1 VGTKKA
7 VQYRNIIRILGLLV
21 TLLSGT
27 MLPPALVSAIY
38 RDGGGVPFLLSFL
51 FCLAAGVLTWYP
63 NRNQKGDLRAREG
76 FLIVVLFWTVL
87 ASFSAIPLLLLDA
100 PNLSVTDAFFESF
113 SGLTT
118 TGATV
123 LTGLDSMS
131 HAVLFYRQQLQW
143 LGGMGIIVLAVAV
156 LPMLGIGGMQL
167 YRAETPGPVKDSKM
181 TPRIADTAKHLW
193 YIYLSL
199 TILCGVAYWLAGM
212 SAFDA
217 ICHAFSTIA
226 IGGFSTHDASMGYF
240 NSPAINLV
248 CVVFLII
255 AGVNF
260 ALHYAAVQN
269 RSFKSYIFDPEFKVF
284 ISIQIVLTLVCF
296 TVLMTEGTY
305 NDADRALDQALF
317 QSVSIST
324 TAGFATTSFADW
336 PTLLPI
342 LLIFSSFIGGCA
354 GSTGGGM
361 KVIRVFLLYLQGV
374 RELNKLV
381 HPKAIFSI
389 KLGKKALPPRVI
401 EAVWGFFSA
410 YAAVFVICMLLLIAS
425 GIDDITAFT
434 AVAACLN
441 NLGPGLGEVASN
453 FASINDF
460 SKWVLIVAM
469 LFGRLEIFTLLV
481 LFTPAFWRS

>member
-1 VGTKKA
+1 M
-7 VQYRNIIRILGLLV
+7 QYKNIIRILGLLV
-21 TLLSGT
+21 ALLSVT
-27 MLPPALVSAIY
+27 MLPPALVSMIY
-38 RDGGGVPFLLSFL
+38 RDGGGVPFLLGFL
-51 FCLAAGVLTWYP
+51 WCLITGFLAWYP
-63 NRNQKGDLRAREG
+63 NRYQKTDLRAREG
-76 FLIVVLFWTVL
+76 FLIVVLFWLVL
-87 ASFSAIPLLLLDA
+87 ASFSAIPFILLEQ
-100 PNLSVTDAFFESF
+100 PSLSITDAFFESF

-118 TGATV
+118 TGATI
-123 LTGLDSMS
+123 LNHIEGLP
-131 HAVLFYRQQLQW
+131 HAVLWYRQQLQW

-199 TILCGVAYWLAGM
+199 TIACAVAYWLAGM
-212 SAFDA
+212 SGFDA
-217 ICHAFSTIA
+217 ICHSFSTIA

-240 NSPAINLV
+240 NSPTINFICVFFLV
-248 CVVFLII
+248 I

-260 ALHYAAVQN
+260 ALHYAVVQ
-269 RSFKSYIFDPEFKVF
+269 SKSLKNYFYDPEFKVF
-284 ISIQIVLTLVCF
+284 IAIQLVLTLICF
-296 TVLMTEGTY
+296 TVLITSGTY
-305 NDADRALDQALF
+305 QDADQAFEQALF

-324 TAGFATTSFADW
+324 TAGFTTTSFVDW

-361 KVIRVFLLYLQGV
+361 KVVRVLLLYLQGL

-381 HPKAIFSI
+381 HPKAVFSI
-389 KLGKKALPPRVI
+389 KMGKKVLPDRVV

-410 YAAVFVICMLLLIAS
+410 YAAVFVICMLLLLAT
-425 GIDDITAFT
+425 GMDDITAFT
-434 AVAACLN
+434 AVAASIN
-441 NLGPGLGEVASN
+441 NLGPGLGEVAANYST
-453 FASINDF
+453 IGDT
-460 SKWVLIVAM
+460 SKWVLIMAM

-481 LFTPAFWRS
+481 LFTPAFWRT

>member
-1 VGTKKA
+1 M
-7 VQYRNIIRILGLLV
+7 QYKNIIRILGLLV
-21 TLLSGT
+21 ALLSVT
-27 MLPPALVSAIY
+27 MLPPALVSLIY
-38 RDGGGVPFLLSFL
+38 RDGGGVPFLLGFIW
-51 FCLAAGVLTWYP
+51 CLVTGFVAWYP
-63 NRNQKGDLRAREG
+63 NRYQKTDLRAREG
-76 FLIVVLFWTVL
+76 FLIVVLFWLVL
-87 ASFSAIPLLLLDA
+87 ASFSAIPLILLEQ
-100 PNLSVTDAFFESF
+100 PSLSITDAFFESF

-118 TGATV
+118 TGATI
-123 LTGLDSMS
+123 LNHIEGLP
-131 HAVLFYRQQLQW
+131 HAVLWYRQQLQW

-199 TILCGVAYWLAGM
+199 TIACAVAYWLAGM
-212 SAFDA
+212 SGFDA
-217 ICHAFSTIA
+217 ICHSFSTIA

-240 NSPAINLV
+240 NSPTINLV
-248 CVVFLII
+248 CVFFLVI

-260 ALHYAAVQN
+260 ALHYAVVH
-269 RSFKSYIFDPEFKVF
+269 SKSLKNYFYDPEFKVF
-284 ISIQIVLTLVCF
+284 IGIQVVLVLICF
-296 TVLMTEGTY
+296 TVLMTSGTY
-305 NDADRALDQALF
+305 QDADKAFDQALF

-361 KVIRVFLLYLQGV
+361 KVVRVLLLYLQGL

-381 HPKAIFSI
+381 HPKAVFSI
-389 KLGKKALPPRVI
+389 KMGKKVLPDRVV

-410 YAAVFVICMLLLIAS
+410 YAAVFVICMLLLLAT
-425 GIDDITAFT
+425 GMDDITAFT
-434 AVAACLN
+434 AVAASIN
-441 NLGPGLGEVASN
+441 NLGPGLGEVAANYST
-453 FASINDF
+453 IGDT
-460 SKWVLIVAM
+460 SKWILIMAM

-481 LFTPAFWRS
+481 LFTPAFWRT

>member
-1 VGTKKA
+1 M
-7 VQYRNIIRILGLLV
+7 QYKNIIRILGLLV
-21 TLLSGT
+21 ALLSVT
-27 MLPPALVSAIY
+27 MLPPAMVSMIY
-38 RDGGGVPFLLSFL
+38 RDGGGVPFLMAFL
-51 FCLAAGVLTWYP
+51 WCLFTGFLAWYP
-63 NRNQKGDLRAREG
+63 YRYEKTDLRAREG
-76 FLIVVLFWTVL
+76 FLIVVLFWLVL
-87 ASFSAIPLLLLDA
+87 ASFSAIPFILLEQ
-100 PNLSVTDAFFESF
+100 PSLSVTDAFFESF

-118 TGATV
+118 TGATI
-123 LTGLDSMS
+123 LNHIEGLP
-131 HAVLFYRQQLQW
+131 HAVLWYRQQLQW

-199 TILCGVAYWLAGM
+199 TIACATAYWLAGM
-212 SAFDA
+212 SGFDA
-217 ICHAFSTIA
+217 ICHSFSTVA

-248 CVVFLII
+248 CVFFLVI

-260 ALHYAAVQN
+260 ALHYAVVQ
-269 RSFKSYIFDPEFKVF
+269 SKSLKNYFYDPEFKVF
-284 ISIQIVLTLVCF
+284 IAIQVVLTLICF
-296 TVLMTEGTY
+296 TVLITSGTY
-305 NDADRALDQALF
+305 QDADKAFDQALF

-324 TAGFATTSFADW
+324 TAGFSTTSFADW

-361 KVIRVFLLYLQGV
+361 KVVRVLLLYLQGL

-381 HPKAIFSI
+381 HPKAVFSI
-389 KLGKKALPPRVI
+389 KMGKKVLPDRVV

-410 YAAVFVICMLLLIAS
+410 YAAVFVICMLLLLAT
-425 GIDDITAFT
+425 GMDDITAFT
-434 AVAACLN
+434 AVAAAIN
-441 NLGPGLGEVASN
+441 NLGPGLGEVAAN
-453 FASINDF
+453 FSAIGDMG
-460 SKWVLIVAM
+460 KWVLIMAM

-481 LFTPAFWRS
+481 LFTPGFWRT

>member
-1 VGTKKA
+1 M
-7 VQYRNIIRILGLLV
+7 QYRNIIRILGLLV
-21 TLLSGT
+21 ALLSVT
-27 MLPPALVSAIY
+27 MLPPAIVSMVY

-51 FCLAAGVLTWYP
+51 WCVITGFLVWYP
-63 NRNQKGDLRAREG
+63 NRSEKIDLRAREG
-76 FLIVVLFWTVL
+76 FLIVVLFWVVL
-87 ASFSAIPLLLLDA
+87 ASFSAIPLILLEQ
-100 PNLSVTDAFFESF
+100 PSLSVTDAFFESF

-118 TGATV
+118 TGSTI
-123 LTGLDSMS
+123 LKHIEGLP
-131 HAVLFYRQQLQW
+131 HAVLWYRQQLQW

-167 YRAETPGPVKDSKM
+167 YRAETPGPIKDSKM

-199 TILCGVAYWLAGM
+199 TIACATAYWLAGM
-212 SAFDA
+212 SGFDA

-226 IGGFSTHDASMGYF
+226 IGGFSTHEASMGYF
-240 NSPAINLV
+240 NSPTINLV
-248 CVVFLII
+248 CVFFLVI

-260 ALHYAAVQN
+260 ALHYAVVQ
-269 RSFKSYIFDPEFKVF
+269 SKSLKNYFYDPEFKVF
-284 ISIQIVLTLVCF
+284 IAIQVVLTLVCF
-296 TVLMTEGTY
+296 IVLMIYGTY
-305 NDADRALDQALF
+305 QDADQAFDQALF

-324 TAGFATTSFADW
+324 TAGFVTTSFADW
-336 PTLLPI
+336 PILLPV

-354 GSTGGGM
+354 GSTVGGM
-361 KVIRVFLLYLQGV
+361 KVVRVLLLYKQGL

-389 KLGKKALPPRVI
+389 KMGRKVLPDRVV

-410 YAAVFVICMLLLIAS
+410 YAAVFVVCMLLLLAT
-425 GIDDITAFT
+425 GMDNITAFT
-434 AVAACLN
+434 AVAAAIN
-441 NLGPGLGEVASN
+441 NLGPGLGEVAAN
-453 FASINDF
+453 FSDIGNT

-481 LFTPAFWRS
+481 LFTPAFWRT

>member
-1 VGTKKA
+1 M
-7 VQYRNIIRILGLLV
+7 QYKNIIRILGLLV
-21 TLLSGT
+21 ALLSVT
-27 MLPPALVSAIY
+27 MLPPALISMIY
-38 RDGGGVPFLLSFL
+38 RDGGGVPFLLGFIW
-51 FCLAAGVLTWYP
+51 CLITGFIAWYP
-63 NRNQKGDLRAREG
+63 NRYQKNDLRAREG
-76 FLIVVLFWTVL
+76 FLIVVLFWLVL
-87 ASFSAIPLLLLDA
+87 ASFSAIPLILLDQ
-100 PNLSVTDAFFESF
+100 PSLSITDAFFESF

-118 TGATV
+118 TGATILSNIEGLPHSV
-123 LTGLDSMS
+123 LW
-131 HAVLFYRQQLQW
+131 YRQQLQW

-199 TILCGVAYWLAGM
+199 TVACAVAYWLAGM
-212 SAFDA
+212 SGFDA
-217 ICHAFSTIA
+217 ICHSFSTIA

-240 NSPAINLV
+240 NSPTINFICVFFLV
-248 CVVFLII
+248 I

-260 ALHYAAVQN
+260 ALHYAVVQ
-269 RSFKSYIFDPEFKVF
+269 SKSLKNYFYDPEFKVF
-284 ISIQIVLTLVCF
+284 IAIQVILTLICF
-296 TVLMTEGTY
+296 TVLMTSGTY
-305 NDADRALDQALF
+305 QDADQAFDQALF

-361 KVIRVFLLYLQGV
+361 KVVRVLLLYLQGL

-381 HPKAIFSI
+381 HPKAVFSI
-389 KLGKKALPPRVI
+389 KMGKKVLPDRVV

-410 YAAVFVICMLLLIAS
+410 YAAVFVICMLLLLAT
-425 GIDDITAFT
+425 GMDDITAFT
-434 AVAACLN
+434 AVAASIN
-441 NLGPGLGEVASN
+441 NLGPGLGEVAANYSEVG
-453 FASINDF
+453 DT
-460 SKWVLIVAM
+460 SKLVLIMAM

-481 LFTPAFWRS
+481 LFTPAFWRT

>member
-1 VGTKKA
+1 
-7 VQYRNIIRILGLLV
+7 VQYKNIIRILGLLV
-21 TLLSGT
+21 ALLSVT
-27 MLPPALVSAIY
+27 MLPPALVSMIY
-38 RDGGGVPFLLSFL
+38 RDGGGVPFLMAFL
-51 FCLAAGVLTWYP
+51 WCIFTGFLAWYP
-63 NRNQKGDLRAREG
+63 NRFEKTDLKAREG
-76 FLIVVLFWTVL
+76 FLIVVLFWLVL
-87 ASFSAIPLLLLDA
+87 ASFSAIPFILLEQ
-100 PNLSVTDAFFESF
+100 PSFTVTDAFFESF

-118 TGATV
+118 TGATI
-123 LTGLDSMS
+123 LNHIEGLP
-131 HAVLFYRQQLQW
+131 HAVLWYRQQLQW

-199 TILCGVAYWLAGM
+199 TIACALGYWLAGM

-217 ICHAFSTIA
+217 ICHSFSTIA

-240 NSPAINLV
+240 NSPMINLV
-248 CVVFLII
+248 CVFFLLI

-260 ALHYAAVQN
+260 ALHYAVVQ
-269 RSFKSYIFDPEFKVF
+269 SKSLRNYFHDPEFKVF
-284 ISIQIVLTLVCF
+284 IAIQVALTLICF
-296 TVLMTEGTY
+296 TVLMSSGTY
-305 NDADRALDQALF
+305 ENADRALDQALF

-324 TAGFATTSFADW
+324 TAGFSTTSFAEW
-336 PTLLPI
+336 PTLLPL
-342 LLIFSSFIGGCA
+342 LLIFCSFIGGCA

-361 KVIRVFLLYLQGV
+361 KVVRVLLLYLQGL

-389 KLGKKALPPRVI
+389 KIGKKVLPDRVV

-410 YAAVFVICMLLLIAS
+410 YAAVFVLCMLLLLAT
-425 GIDDITAFT
+425 GMDNITAFT
-434 AVAACLN
+434 AVAACIN
-441 NLGPGLGEVASN
+441 NLGPGLGEVAAN
-453 FASINDF
+453 FSSINDS
-460 SKWVLIVAM
+460 SKWVLIMAM

-481 LFTPAFWRS
+481 LFTPAFWRT

>member
-1 VGTKKA
+1 M
-7 VQYRNIIRILGLLV
+7 QYRNIIRILGLLV
-21 TLLSGT
+21 ALLSVT
-27 MLPPALVSAIY
+27 MLPPAIVSMIY
-38 RDGGGVPFLLSFL
+38 RDGGGVPFLLGFL
-51 FCLAAGVLTWYP
+51 WCLCTGFLAWYP
-63 NRNQKGDLRAREG
+63 NRAEKTDLRAREG
-76 FLIVVLFWTVL
+76 FLIVVLFWVVL
-87 ASFSAIPLLLLDA
+87 ASFSAIPLILLEE
-100 PNLSVTDAFFESF
+100 PSLSITDAFFESF

-118 TGATV
+118 TGATI
-123 LTGLDSMS
+123 LKHIEGLP
-131 HAVLFYRQQLQW
+131 HAMLWYRQQLQW

-199 TILCGVAYWLAGM
+199 TIACATAYWLAGM
-212 SAFDA
+212 TGFDA

-240 NSPAINLV
+240 NSPTINLV
-248 CVVFLII
+248 CVFFLVI

-260 ALHYAAVQN
+260 ALHYAVVQ
-269 RSFKSYIFDPEFKVF
+269 SKSVRNYFYDPEFKVF
-284 ISIQIVLTLVCF
+284 IAIQIVLTLICF
-296 TVLMTEGTY
+296 SVLMSSGTY
-305 NDADRALDQALF
+305 QDADKAFDQALF

-336 PTLLPI
+336 PTLLPV

-361 KVIRVFLLYLQGV
+361 KVVRVLLLYLQGL

-389 KLGKKALPPRVI
+389 KVGRKVLPDRVV

-410 YAAVFVICMLLLIAS
+410 YAAVFVVCMLLLLAT
-425 GIDDITAFT
+425 GMDDITAFT
-434 AVAACLN
+434 AVAAAIN
-441 NLGPGLGEVASN
+441 NLGPGLGEVAAN
-453 FASINDF
+453 FSDIGDT

-481 LFTPAFWRS
+481 LFTPAFWRT

>member
-1 VGTKKA
+1 M
-7 VQYRNIIRILGLLV
+7 QYKNIIRILGLLV
-21 TLLSGT
+21 AILSVT
-27 MLPPALVSAIY
+27 MIFPAGISLIY
-38 RDGGGVPFLLSFL
+38 RDGGGLPFILAFMW
-51 FCLAAGVLTWYP
+51 CLGTGLVAWYP
-63 NRNQKGDLRAREG
+63 NRNEKGDLRAREG
-76 FLIVVLFWTVL
+76 FLIVVLFWVVL
-87 ASFSAIPLLLLDA
+87 ASFSAIPLMLLDE
-100 PNLSVTDAFFESF
+100 PNLSITDAFFESF

-118 TGATV
+118 TGATI
-123 LTGLDSMS
+123 LTHIDGLP

-193 YIYLSL
+193 YIYLAL
-199 TILCGVAYWLAGM
+199 TICCALGYWMAGM

-240 NSPAINLV
+240 NSPMINLV
-248 CVVFLII
+248 CVFFLII
-255 AGVNF
+255 AGINF
-260 ALHYAAVQN
+260 ALHYSVVQT
-269 RSFKSYIFDPEFKVF
+269 KSLKTYIYDPEFKIF
-284 ISIQIVLTLVCF
+284 ILVQVVLTLICF
-296 TVLMTEGTY
+296 AILMAHNTY
-305 NDADRALDQALF
+305 ADTDVALDQALF

-324 TAGFATTSFADW
+324 TAGFSTTSFADW
-336 PTLLPI
+336 PTMLPL

-361 KVIRVFLLYLQGV
+361 KVVRIILLYLQGI

-381 HPKAIFSI
+381 HPKAVFSI
-389 KLGKKALPPRVI
+389 KLGNKALPNRVI

-410 YAAVFVICMLLLIAS
+410 YAAVFVICMLLLLAA
-425 GIDDITAFT
+425 GMDDITAFT
-434 AVAACLN
+434 AVAACMN
-441 NLGPGLGEVASN
+441 NLGPGLGEVAAN
-453 FASINDF
+453 FSSINDF
-460 SKWVLIVAM
+460 SKWVLIIAM

-481 LFTPAFWRS
+481 LFTPAFWRN

>member
-1 VGTKKA
+1 M
-7 VQYRNIIRILGLLV
+7 QYKNIIRILGLLV
-21 TLLSGT
+21 ALLSVT
-27 MLPPALVSAIY
+27 MIPPAIVSLVY
-38 RDGGGVPFLLSFL
+38 RDGGGVPFLLAFL
-51 FCLAAGVLTWYP
+51 WCLVTGILSWYP
-63 NRNQKGDLRAREG
+63 NRNERGDLRAREG
-76 FLIVVLFWTVL
+76 FLIVVLFWVVL
-87 ASFSAIPLLLLDA
+87 ASFSSIPFILLEQ
-100 PNLSVTDAFFESF
+100 PNLSITDSFFEAF

-118 TGATV
+118 TGATI
-123 LTGLDSMS
+123 LTKIDGLP

-193 YIYLSL
+193 YIYLAL
-199 TILCGVAYWLAGM
+199 TICCALGYWLAGM
-212 SAFDA
+212 SVFDA
-217 ICHAFSTIA
+217 ICHSFSTIA

-240 NSPAINLV
+240 NSPVINMV
-248 CVVFLII
+248 CVFFLII

-260 ALHYAAVQN
+260 ALHYAVVQ
-269 RSFKSYIFDPEFKVF
+269 SKSVRTYFRDPEFKVF
-284 ISIQIVLTLVCF
+284 LLIQVILTLICF
-296 TVLMTEGTY
+296 SILMAHGTY
-305 NDADRALDQALF
+305 TDADTAFDQALF

-336 PTLLPI
+336 PTLLPL

-361 KVIRVFLLYLQGV
+361 KVVRIVLLYLQGL

-381 HPKAIFSI
+381 HPKAVFSI
-389 KLGKKALPPRVI
+389 KLGNKALPNRVI

-410 YAAVFVICMLLLIAS
+410 YAAVFVICMLLLLS
-425 GIDDITAFT
+425 TGMDDITAFT
-434 AVAACLN
+434 AVAACMN
-441 NLGPGLGEVASN
+441 NLGPGLGEVAAN
-453 FASINDF
+453 FSSIGDF
-460 SKWVLIVAM
+460 SKWVLIIAM

-481 LFTPAFWRS
+481 LFTPGFWRN

>member
-1 VGTKKA
+1 MA
-7 VQYRNIIRILGLLV
+7 
-21 TLLSGT
+21 LLSVT
-27 MLPPALVSAIY
+27 MLPPALVSMIY
-38 RDGGGVPFLLSFL
+38 RDGGGVPFLLGFL
-51 FCLAAGVLTWYP
+51 WCLITGFLAWYP
-63 NRNQKGDLRAREG
+63 NRYQKTDLRAREG
-76 FLIVVLFWTVL
+76 FLIVVLFWLVL
-87 ASFSAIPLLLLDA
+87 ASFSAIPFILLEQ
-100 PNLSVTDAFFESF
+100 PSLSITDAFFESF

-118 TGATV
+118 TGATI
-123 LTGLDSMS
+123 LNHIEGLP
-131 HAVLFYRQQLQW
+131 HAVLWYRQQLQW

-199 TILCGVAYWLAGM
+199 TIACAVAYWLAGM
-212 SAFDA
+212 SGFDA
-217 ICHAFSTIA
+217 ICHSFSTIA

-240 NSPAINLV
+240 NSPTINFICVFFLV
-248 CVVFLII
+248 I

-260 ALHYAAVQN
+260 ALHYAVVQ
-269 RSFKSYIFDPEFKVF
+269 SKSLKNYFYDPEFKVF
-284 ISIQIVLTLVCF
+284 IAIQLVLTLICF
-296 TVLMTEGTY
+296 TVLITSGTY
-305 NDADRALDQALF
+305 QDADQAFEQALF

-324 TAGFATTSFADW
+324 TAGFTTTSFVDW

-361 KVIRVFLLYLQGV
+361 KVVRVLLLYLQGL

-381 HPKAIFSI
+381 HPKAVFSI
-389 KLGKKALPPRVI
+389 KMGKKVLPDRVV

-410 YAAVFVICMLLLIAS
+410 YAAVFVICMLLLLAT
-425 GIDDITAFT
+425 GMDDITAFT
-434 AVAACLN
+434 AVAASIN
-441 NLGPGLGEVASN
+441 NLGPGLGEVAANYST
-453 FASINDF
+453 IGDT
-460 SKWVLIVAM
+460 SKWVLIMAM

-481 LFTPAFWRS
+481 LFTPAFWRT

>member
-1 VGTKKA
+1 M
-7 VQYRNIIRILGLLV
+7 QYKNIIRILGLLV
-21 TLLSGT
+21 ALLSVT
-27 MLPPALVSAIY
+27 MLPPALVSMIY
-38 RDGGGVPFLLSFL
+38 RDGGGVPFLLGFL
-51 FCLAAGVLTWYP
+51 WCLITGFVAWYP
-63 NRNQKGDLRAREG
+63 NRYQKTDLRAREG
-76 FLIVVLFWTVL
+76 FLIVVLFWLVL
-87 ASFSAIPLLLLDA
+87 ASFSAIPLILLEQ
-100 PNLSVTDAFFESF
+100 PSLSITDAFFESF

-118 TGATV
+118 TGATI
-123 LTGLDSMS
+123 LNHIEGLP
-131 HAVLFYRQQLQW
+131 HAVLWYRQQLQW

-199 TILCGVAYWLAGM
+199 TIACAVAYWLAGM
-212 SAFDA
+212 SGFDA
-217 ICHAFSTIA
+217 ICHSFSTIA
-226 IGGFSTHDASMGYF
+226 IGGFSTYDASMGYF

-248 CVVFLII
+248 CVFFLII

-260 ALHYAAVQN
+260 ALHYAVVQ
-269 RSFKSYIFDPEFKVF
+269 SKSLKNYFYDPEFKVF
-284 ISIQIVLTLVCF
+284 IAIQVVLTLVCF
-296 TVLMTEGTY
+296 SVLMSFGTY
-305 NDADRALDQALF
+305 QDADQAFDQALF
-317 QSVSIST
+317 QAVSIST

-361 KVIRVFLLYLQGV
+361 KVVRVLLLYLQGL

-381 HPKAIFSI
+381 HPKAVFSI
-389 KLGKKALPPRVI
+389 KMGKKVLPDRVV

-410 YAAVFVICMLLLIAS
+410 YAAVFVICMLLLLAT
-425 GIDDITAFT
+425 GMDDITAFT
-434 AVAACLN
+434 AVAASIN
-441 NLGPGLGEVASN
+441 NLGPGLGEVAANYST
-453 FASINDF
+453 IGDT
-460 SKWVLIVAM
+460 SKWVLIMAM

-481 LFTPAFWRS
+481 LFTPAFWRT